1 MRRVN
6 PHTLEIEEVNH
17 QDKKE
22 YVYVISETGSWDY
35 EQTSSTEVFKDFD
48 RALDRL
54 EQKITEAKKDMKEWI
69 DQEDI
74 EDEKLVD
81 RENYFASYEIYERGD
96 FSRLHDCI
104 VVEKKEVK

>member
-35 EQTSSTEVFKDFD
+35 EQTSSTEVCKDFD

-54 EQKITEAKKDMKEWI
+54 EQKIIEAKKDMKEWI
-69 DQEDI
+69 DQEDT

-81 RENYFASYEIYERGD
+81 RENHFASYEIYERGD

>member
-22 YVYVISETGSWDY
+22 YVYIISETGSWDY
-35 EQTSSTEVFKDFD
+35 EQTDSTEVFKDFD
-48 RALDRL
+48 RALDRF
-54 EQKITEAKKDMKEWI
+54 EQKITDAKKDMKEWI

-74 EDEKLVD
+74 EDDKLVD
-81 RENYFASYEIYERGD
+81 RENYFASYEIYEIGD
-96 FSRLHDCI
+96 FSKLHDCI
-104 VVEKKEVK
+104 VLNREEVK

>member
-6 PHTLEIEEVNH
+6 PHTLEIEEV
-17 QDKKE
+17 DTKS
-22 YVYVISETGSWDY
+22 YVYVISETGSWNY
-35 EQTSSTEVFKDFD
+35 EQTDSTEVFKDFD

-54 EQKITEAKKDMKEWI
+54 EQKITEAKKDMKEWL

-81 RENYFASYEIYERGD
+81 RENDFASYEIYERGD

-104 VVEKKEVK
+104 VLERKEVK

>member
-6 PHTLEIEEVNH
+6 PHTLEIEEVNY

-22 YVYVISETGSWDY
+22 YVYVISETESWDY
-35 EQTSSTEVFKDFD
+35 EQTDSTEVFKDFD
-48 RALDRL
+48 KALDRF
-54 EQKITEAKKDMKEWI
+54 EQKITEAKKEMKEWI

-81 RENYFASYEIYERGD
+81 RENHFASYEICERGD
-96 FSRLHDCI
+96 FNKLHDCI
-104 VVEKKEVK
+104 VLNRKEVK